1 MKALLS
7 LNKKYEKQFHRW
19 LSNAQ
24 SWYKFLRIVVIYV
37 IWNFLWLWVNL
48 DDAIFSHF
56 EVGGRGQLR
65 GLWVDLDAAI
75 FGHFKVGGRCRLLW
89 DFLKKNEF
97 SVKWSSSDI
106 LIPPSRSWHYQVDSH
121 RVNIVAQF
129 CIPTETYKVV
139 ATSLAVVDGRIW
151 WSNEKHCT
159 VIIWSLI
166 TKVPKFYHQT
176 KRFLKYQRS
185 S

>member
-24 SWYKFLRIVVIYV
+24 SWYKFLRIVIIYV

-56 EVGGRGQLR
+56 EAGGRGQLR

-89 DFLKKNEF
+89 DFLKKRNLVLSEA
-97 SVKWSSSDI
+97 
-106 LIPPSRSWHYQVDSH
+106 
-121 RVNIVAQF
+121 AQIF
-129 CIPTETYKVV
+129 
-139 ATSLAVVDGRIW
+139 
-151 WSNEKHCT
+151 
-159 VIIWSLI
+159 
-166 TKVPKFYHQT
+166 
-176 KRFLKYQRS
+176 
-185 S
+185 